1 MPTCTLVASPNSN
14 ACAQLCQAMLAKMM
28 VSSFLWASAFC
39 IYAVSAFQD
48 TSPFFLF
55 STSTYASQIR
65 DLYSGTG
72 QANVAFRHF
81 QSQSPQIVKA
91 ATLSRNLERQLGHCP
106 SDAYVLVSQAGVS
119 TADYSSKGSMS
130 QMRAKMLGKEGRI
143 GSSMSVQD
151 VLGNLDIEAFSRML
165 QDKCGAALTR
175 IDASSECISE
185 SRIRLTPSTLSDSMH
200 SGSLRHR
207 R

>member
-1 MPTCTLVASPNSN
+1 
-14 ACAQLCQAMLAKMM
+14 M
-28 VSSFLWASAFC
+28 VSSVLWASALC

-55 STSTYASQIR
+55 STSSYASLTR
-65 DLYSGTG
+65 HLRSVTG
-72 QANVAFRHF
+72 QANVALRHF

-91 ATLSRNLERQLGHCP
+91 ATLSQDLERQLGRCP

-119 TADYSSKGSMS
+119 AADYSSKGSMS

-165 QDKCGAALTR
+165 QEKCGAALTR
-175 IDASSECISE
+175 IDASSERTSE
-185 SRIRLTPSTLSDSMH
+185 SHIRRAPSTLSDSMH
-200 SGSLRHR
+200 SGSLHHR